1 MQATQSNTASQ
12 STERS
17 KYIMGQK
24 VEDVTTPLTK
34 SQQRDLLPLLA
45 EMERHPPQTTKER
58 DERTR
63 ELAGIHDSLVFQTDP
78 VALG

>member
-1 MQATQSNTASQ
+1 VQATLSRTASQ

-17 KYIMGQK
+17 KYVMGQK
-24 VEDVTTPLTK
+24 VEDVTTPLKK
-34 SQQRDLLPLLA
+34 SQQRDLLPLLQQ
-45 EMERHPPQTTKER
+45 MERHPPQTTRER

-63 ELAGIHDSLVFQTDP
+63 ALERIHDSLGLQTDP